1 MDYSKWREYMDADAE
16 QEPDPVTETIAERV
30 RARSDEGMKKYGTSM
45 LREDLDTIQWI
56 DHAIEEALD
65 LAVYLERLKFD
76 VATMQRAILED
87 ERSAIAF

>member
-1 MDYSKWREYMDADAE
+1 MDASAE

-30 RARSDEGMKKYGTSM
+30 RSRSDEGMRKYKTSM
-45 LREDLDTIQWI
+45 LREDLTTTEWI

-76 VATMQRAILED
+76 VTTMERTILENERRAIN
-87 ERSAIAF
+87 F

>member
-1 MDYSKWREYMDADAE
+1 MDANAE

-30 RARSDEGMKKYGTSM
+30 RSRSDEGMRKYKTSM
-45 LREDLDTIQWI
+45 LREDLTTTEWI

-76 VATMQRAILED
+76 VTTMERTILENERRAIN
-87 ERSAIAF
+87 F